1 MTLTTNMKY
10 ATLLLFGFKRRFTF
24 HFHKFKE
31 LNKKKKERSELKGA
45 TECMHSEIEIE
56 ISGGMRYNYTVNRCV
71 RVQTKYKRLVDFDVV
86 QLALSE
92 INIQFCA
99 HPRFKNVTKPKL
111 TCSKNQLYNKDYIT
125 KQLFS
130 IGHLDTEQLF
140 LFNPT
145 AQQQQQQ
152 QQQQHQALI
161 CLTQMHTIS
170 RFHPFSAGKNLDN
183 FLFHFTTSPLERTD

>member
-1 MTLTTNMKY
+1 MKNNG
-10 ATLLLFGFKRRFTF
+10 A
-24 HFHKFKE
+24 KF
-31 LNKKKKERSELKGA
+31 SV
-45 TECMHSEIEIE
+45 
-56 ISGGMRYNYTVNRCV
+56 YTVNRCV
-71 RVQTKYKRLVDFDVV
+71 RVQTKYKQLVDFDVV

-99 HPRFKNVTKPKL
+99 HPRWGVLCQLCYRKHLLALHQYHAFQLVLIEMHLILLIGLSLRFKNVTKPKL

-152 QQQQHQALI
+152 QQQQQHQALI
-161 CLTQMHTIS
+161 CLMQMHTIS

-183 FLFHFTTSPLERTD
+183 FLFHFTTSSPLERTD

>member
-56 ISGGMRYNYTVNRCV
+56 ISGKNPIQNS
-71 RVQTKYKRLVDFDVV
+71 LVPIG
-86 QLALSE
+86 LSLSL
-92 INIQFCA
+92 
-99 HPRFKNVTKPKL
+99 RFKNVTKPKL

-170 RFHPFSAGKNLDN
+170 RFHPFSARKNLDN
-183 FLFHFTTSPLERTD
+183 FLFHFTTSSPLERTD

>member
-1 MTLTTNMKY
+1 MQI
-10 ATLLLFGFKRRFTF
+10 F
-24 HFHKFKE
+24 
-31 LNKKKKERSELKGA
+31 
-45 TECMHSEIEIE
+45 I
-56 ISGGMRYNYTVNRCV
+56 
-71 RVQTKYKRLVDFDVV
+71 
-86 QLALSE
+86 
-92 INIQFCA
+92 
-99 HPRFKNVTKPKL
+99 
-111 TCSKNQLYNKDYIT
+111 
-125 KQLFS
+125 LFS

-183 FLFHFTTSPLERTD
+183 FLFHFTTSSPLERTD